1 MASIN
6 LLDLMRKADPVS
18 KFLAESGSWADAIE
32 LDYQLQI
39 PIWEGQLKG
48 AVGRFGPSA
57 ERHKARLLKHL
68 QEAYSYLGMP
78 GRAEARMAQFQREWE
93 AEKGEKAK
101 AKAAAAK
108 AKAEAPKGAAAAAG
122 AGAGAAPKPKASG
135 NAWAA
140 LADSDSE

>member
-1 MASIN
+1 MASNID
-6 LLDLMRKADPVS
+6 LLDIMRKADPVS
-18 KFLAESGSWADAIE
+18 KFLADGGSWADAIE

-68 QEAYSYLGMP
+68 QEAYGYLGMS

-93 AEKGEKAK
+93 ESKGEKAK
-101 AKAAAAK
+101 AKADKAK
-108 AKAEAPKGAAAAAG
+108 AKANAPKAAG
-122 AGAGAAPKPKASG
+122 APKAPV

-140 LADSDSE
+140 LADSEED